1 MILPLLLPTTELSIC
16 YRSIRLTM
24 SLRVLGAMTQRLGA
38 MRSLQKHFATPA
50 LGTFQGHGPLQ
61 PFLKKMAQNTCNVVP
76 ARHASGPPVADPP
89 VAGPRAAT
97 PARASFLGIFE
108 NRHMSVEDIEG
119 KLTYPVKII
128 GTRKPF
134 AFWFFEWD
142 INVAFIRD
150 FLNPRLYLTFQ
161 DSKGVIVGP
170 VAYNASFMSWGLK
183 VELPLGRNRIGYLG
197 ALKDMSLPAIPK
209 NIDMGSGWDAGMS
222 IGNIG
227 LLLTTVE
234 FNDNVLTKAQV
245 ASGTGLPT
253 STGFRVTY
261 FGFGHALGMSRI
273 NSGGSYTRLP
283 YLFTPSW
290 NAKQWTFI
298 LLVNLFAYLI
308 LWLLPG
314 ALLLLSAADE
324 EAEKHGEKVH
334 FLDAFEKLEFAIGD
348 EVEVRYDGV
357 WYRAKIKNRKV
368 LEGKDDGVFGVLLVP
383 YWAPE
388 QYTYEIAWTDK
399 PRDTRGVIQ
408 PVSNIRHDWNAAGAW
423 VHRREQGPAKKS

>member
-1 MILPLLLPTTELSIC
+1 MTK
-16 YRSIRLTM
+16 
-24 SLRVLGAMTQRLGA
+24 RVGA
-38 MRSLQKHFATPA
+38 MRSLQKRFAAPA

-61 PFLKKMAQNTCNVVP
+61 PSLKKMPHNTCVVP
-76 ARHASGPPVADPP
+76 ARFASGPPVVDPP

-108 NRHMSVEDIEG
+108 SKMSVEDIEG

-134 AFWFFEWD
+134 TFWFFEWD

-170 VAYNASFMSWGLK
+170 VAYNASFMSWGPK
-183 VELPLGRNRIGYLG
+183 VELPFGRNRIGFLG

-209 NIDMGSGWDAGMS
+209 SIDMGSGWDAGLC

-234 FNDNVLTKAQV
+234 FTDNVLTKAQV

-298 LLVNLFAYLI
+298 LLVNSFAVLI
-308 LWLLPG
+308 PLLLVSAG
-314 ALLLLSAADE
+314 WALLLSPPPAAHE
-324 EAEKHGEKVH
+324 EAKKPEEKKVH
-334 FLDAFEKLEFAIGD
+334 
-348 EVEVRYDGV
+348 
-357 WYRAKIKNRKV
+357 
-368 LEGKDDGVFGVLLVP
+368 
-383 YWAPE
+383 
-388 QYTYEIAWTDK
+388 
-399 PRDTRGVIQ
+399 
-408 PVSNIRHDWNAAGAW
+408 
-423 VHRREQGPAKKS
+423 